1 MTRALWFV
9 ALATALWC
17 AVAVPARA
25 TFGARTTADEPQY
38 LLSALSL
45 WEDQSLDISDELA
58 AERWRDFHE
67 ARLPEQTKPL
77 DGGRRLSPHEP
88 LLPILL
94 AVPVGLGG
102 WIAAKLTLAG
112 LAGGLAAALVW
123 VAVRRFAVPVAV
135 ATGTVLAFSLAAPLA
150 VYGTQVYPETP
161 SALVLT
167 LGLAAVTGPLD
178 RRGRWLLAAAVVAL
192 PWLGLKYAPVAAVL
206 AVVGLVRLWRRDDR
220 RPALALVGGLAVAG
234 LGYLV
239 AHRVLYGGWTVYAA
253 GDHFVGGEFTVVGTE
268 PDYLGRSQRLLGLL
282 VDRGFGLAAWAPLW
296 LLAVPALAALVRR
309 RPPGWV
315 ALVASAAA
323 GWLVATFVALTMH
336 GFWWPGRQLVLIL
349 PCLVVAVAWWF
360 ATLRPSRARV
370 VALGGAAVA
379 TLAGVVAWAWLL
391 LEVLQ
396 ERLRVV
402 IAFEATRN
410 PLYRAWRLVL
420 PDYRAATPADW
431 LRHGAWIGAVVA
443 LAVAGWRS
451 VARPPVS
458 PIHEEHS
465 CEDDPIPVAGG
476 GGDGRVLAGRCGLR

>member
-1 MTRALWFV
+1 VTKALWLVGIAV
-9 ALATALWC
+9 AVWC

-25 TFGARTTADEPQY
+25 TFGSRTTADEPQY
-38 LLSALSL
+38 LLTALSL
-45 WEDQSLDISDELA
+45 WEDQSLDIRDELE

-67 ARLPEQTKPL
+67 ARLPEQTRPL

-88 LLPILL
+88 LLPLLL
-94 AVPVGLGG
+94 AVPMGLGG
-102 WIAAKLTLAG
+102 WIGAKLTLAG

-150 VYGTQVYPETP
+150 VYGTQVYPELP

-178 RRGRWLLAAAVVAL
+178 RRGRWLLAAAVVVL
-192 PWLGLKYAPVAAVL
+192 PWLGVKYAPVAAVL
-206 AVVGLVRLWRRDDR
+206 AAVALVRLWRRADR
-220 RPALALVGGLAVAG
+220 RPVVTLAAGLAVAG
-234 LGYLV
+234 LGYLLV
-239 AHRVLYGGWTVYAA
+239 HQAVYGGWTVYAA
-253 GDHFVGGEFTVVGTE
+253 GDHFVGGEFTVVGSR

-296 LLAVPALAALVRR
+296 LLAVPAVAALARR

-315 ALVASAAA
+315 VLTATAGA
-323 GWLVATFVALTMH
+323 GWLTATFVALTMH
-336 GFWWPGRQLVLIL
+336 GFWWPGRQVVVVL
-349 PCLVVAVAWWF
+349 PCLVLAVAWWF
-360 ATLRPSRARV
+360 ATLRPSRTRV
-370 VALGGAAVA
+370 VALAAAAVG

-402 IAFEATRN
+402 IAFEATRG
-410 PLYRAWRLVL
+410 PLYRAWRLLL
-420 PDYRAATPADW
+420 PDYRAATAADW
-431 LRHGAWIGAVVA
+431 ARHGAWIGVVA
-443 LAVAGWRS
+443 LLAVWGWRS

-458 PIHEEHS
+458 PIHEEHP
-465 CEDDPIPVAGG
+465 CEDKPIPVAGG
-476 GGDGRVLAGRCGLR
+476 DGDGRVLVGRGRLR